1 LLKTH
6 SRHKPVALPKL
17 LTILESQMKTKI
29 LGALALAGLVLTAG
43 ALPAQATPITWNLDG
58 VTFSDGTTASG
69 SFTIDAAAHTWSSL
83 NISTMSGVL
92 SAFTYDASNSGIYFN
107 GFGPNA
113 FSIIPGN
120 GQRYLTFSF
129 LDPLPINGGSAA
141 INTAASWECNNCGTF
156 RMVTHGSLTSA
167 AANVPE
173 PGTLA
178 IMAPALGLIGFLA
191 RRRKYRA
198 A

>member
-1 LLKTH
+1 MFIACKIEPTRR
-6 SRHKPVALPKL
+6 RHPKL
-17 LTILESQMKTKI
+17 LTLLENIMKTKI
-29 LGALALAGLVLTAG
+29 LGSLALAGLMLTAG
-43 ALPAQATPITWNLDG
+43 TLPAQATPITWNLVG
-58 VTFSDGTTASG
+58 VTFSDGATASG
-69 SFTIDAAAHTWSSL
+69 SFTMDAAAHTWSSL
-83 NISTMSGVL
+83 SVSTTAGVL

-120 GQRYLTFSF
+120 GQRYLTFAF
-129 LDPLPINGGSAA
+129 LDPLPDGG
-141 INTAASWECNNCGTF
+141 TATIATGSSWECNNCGTF
-156 RMVTHGSLTSA
+156 RMVTGGSITSA

-178 IMAPALGLIGFLA
+178 IMGPALGLIGFLA

>member
-1 LLKTH
+1 
-6 SRHKPVALPKL
+6 
-17 LTILESQMKTKI
+17 MKTKI
-29 LGALALAGLVLTAG
+29 LGALALAGLVMTAG
-43 ALPAQATPITWNLDG
+43 ALPAHATPITWTLAG
-58 VTFSDGTTASG
+58 VTFGDGATASG
-69 SFTIDAAAHTWSSL
+69 SFTMDAAAHTWSSL
-83 NISTMSGVL
+83 NISTTSGVL

-129 LDPLPINGGSAA
+129 LAPLPINGGTAA
-141 INTAASWECNNCGTF
+141 INTASSWECNNCGTF
-156 RMVTHGSLTSA
+156 RMVTQGSVTSA

>member
-1 LLKTH
+1 
-6 SRHKPVALPKL
+6 
-17 LTILESQMKTKI
+17 
-29 LGALALAGLVLTAG
+29 
-43 ALPAQATPITWNLDG
+43 
-58 VTFSDGTTASG
+58 
-69 SFTIDAAAHTWSSL
+69 
-83 NISTMSGVL
+83 VL

-129 LDPLPINGGSAA
+129 LAPLPINGGSAA

-156 RMVTHGSLTSA
+156 RNVTHGSITSA
-167 AANVPE
+167 TANVPE

-178 IMAPALGLIGFLA
+178 IMAPALGLIGFLS

>member
-1 LLKTH
+1 
-6 SRHKPVALPKL
+6 
-17 LTILESQMKTKI
+17 MKTKI
-29 LGALALAGLVLTAG
+29 LGALALAGLMLTAG
-43 ALPAQATPITWNLDG
+43 ALPAQAIPITWNLDG
-58 VTFSDGTTASG
+58 VSFSDGATATG
-69 SFTIDAAAHTWSSL
+69 SFTIDTAAHTWSSL
-83 NISTMSGVL
+83 SVSTTSGIL
-92 SAFTYDASNSGIYFN
+92 SAFTYDASNSGVYFN

-129 LDPLPINGGSAA
+129 LDPLPVNGGTAL

-156 RMVTHGSLTSA
+156 RLVTHGSITSA
-167 AANVPE
+167 AATNVPE

-178 IMAPALGLIGFLA
+178 LMAPALGLIGFLT
-191 RRRKYRA
+191 RRRKQRA

>member
-1 LLKTH
+1 
-6 SRHKPVALPKL
+6 
-17 LTILESQMKTKI
+17 MKTKI
-29 LGALALAGLVLTAG
+29 MGALALAGLMLTAG
-43 ALPAQATPITWNLDG
+43 APSAQASPITWTLSG
-58 VTFSDGTTASG
+58 VTFSDGATASG
-69 SFTIDAAAHTWSSL
+69 SFTMDAAAHTWSSL
-83 NISTMSGVL
+83 NISTTTGVL

-120 GQRYLTFSF
+120 GQRYFTFSF

-156 RMVTHGSLTSA
+156 RMVTQGSITSV